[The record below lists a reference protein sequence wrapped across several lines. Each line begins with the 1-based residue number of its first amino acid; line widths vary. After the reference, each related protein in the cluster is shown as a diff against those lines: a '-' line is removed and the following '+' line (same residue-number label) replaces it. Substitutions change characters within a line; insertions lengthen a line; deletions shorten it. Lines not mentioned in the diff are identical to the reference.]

1 MSLLHTSFLKT
12 FNKKTKLVLYWIIL
26 WRYYYILCVFRSNH
40 HRSWKFHK
48 FHRKKLVLESLF
60 CLKMTKLNKDLS
72 SAWISHTSDKID
84 LKNTIDLLL
93 FYREDFYGFLESDLY
108 VEKNF
113 FHNASIYRSQTF
125 LFCTYCTK
133 FIFILYVR
141 KGLFCPYKQLL
152 CLYDIYNIYIYTH
165 THTCI
170 YIYIYIY
177 IYSTNDP
184 ERLFALRKFTWSI
197 CMILVYVI
205 SIYWA
210 IRHT

>member
-93 FYREDFYGFLESDLY
+93 FYREDFYGFLESDLWIY
-108 VEKNF
+108 WKKNF
-113 FHNASIYRSQTF
+113 SQRIYIQVAD
-125 LFCTYCTK
+125 
-133 FIFILYVR
+133 IFILYILYKIHIHFVR
-141 KGLFCPYKQLL
+141 
-152 CLYDIYNIYIYTH
+152 T
-165 THTCI
+165 
-170 YIYIYIY
+170 
-177 IYSTNDP
+177 
-184 ERLFALRKFTWSI
+184 
-197 CMILVYVI
+197 
-205 SIYWA
+205 
-210 IRHT
+210 